1 MHQAL
6 ATDAVKLKSFRLW
19 CVQRVLSQRMLAVP
33 YIPYID
39 SSSQVKYFEFP
50 RLNKRRVLLKH
61 NISQSVSSSPD
72 KNLDSVHLEAATS
85 PVTTRPRHH
94 ATDSKI
100 GFSHNLGY
108 LSHYTVPVDTQN
120 FVRHE
125 VAPRIG
131 CYCLPRL

>member
-1 MHQAL
+1 VGC
-6 ATDAVKLKSFRLW
+6 TKLSR
-19 CVQRVLSQRMLAVP
+19 RML
-33 YIPYID
+33 
-39 SSSQVKYFEFP
+39 SSSSRLGFGVSNASCLKGCLPYRTQVKYFEFP